1 MKKTFFTLLATIS
14 PLLVVSCYQ
23 DSAYMVDANVEEFG
37 TRTAVNVKPQAI
49 NWSAP
54 DSVFFVTE
62 QDIQSYI
69 AFKSREAQHNKQ
81 IFSNDVSIVPI
92 GLADDTLCYVLN
104 YFDGWEI
111 IAADKRSP
119 IPLAYSESGKFEID
133 SVPENIRAWV
143 QCVEKDVS
151 TLRCTR
157 GKPFWV
163 NEQIEQN
170 VYNMYEFWHKISRY
184 VSFASKDSLFQKS
197 NNDPDGPGYW
207 ELDDSYTENEYHANV
222 APLTVTNFHQ
232 EDPYNDI
239 CPKKNLLGLKRAPA
253 GCVAISG
260 AQMLY
265 FLHYKIGLPVY
276 AASDG
281 YCRTTIN
288 DTPNYQG
295 IHITNSSQTIWN
307 TMISHPSDAAYL
319 VADVGKKVF
328 TDYAMDGSVASTM
341 DLKANVFE
349 LEGISCKYG
358 SYNVDSVAASLCRG
372 MPLIARAQDINY
384 GGHSFIIDGYKDYE
398 SFYVEIYGWRYN
410 NPNIPHVMIEDSIS
424 VTPISSAR
432 LLHMNWGWG
441 ESNNNG
447 WYSAT
452 GSWNINNLHF
462 NYYREILWDFK
473 REN

>member
-1 MKKTFFTLLATIS
+1 
-14 PLLVVSCYQ
+14 
-23 DSAYMVDANVEEFG
+23 
-37 TRTAVNVKPQAI
+37 
-49 NWSAP
+49 
-54 DSVFFVTE
+54 
-62 QDIQSYI
+62 
-69 AFKSREAQHNKQ
+69 
-81 IFSNDVSIVPI
+81 
-92 GLADDTLCYVLN
+92 
-104 YFDGWEI
+104 
-111 IAADKRSP
+111 
-119 IPLAYSESGKFEID
+119 
-133 SVPENIRAWV
+133 
-143 QCVEKDVS
+143 
-151 TLRCTR
+151 
-157 GKPFWV
+157 
-163 NEQIEQN
+163 
-170 VYNMYEFWHKISRY
+170 MYEFWHKISRY